1 MLTALAAVL
10 GGPVPGQPARPFLTF
25 YDDATG
31 ERTELSYA
39 TTENWVAKTA
49 NCLRDGLGVAPGDRV
64 RVDPGVHW
72 RRVVETFACWAVAA
86 LPSPEGTAIDD
97 DVAAYG
103 DLFQPIDPPSTPRA
117 EPDPRRVM
125 VVDDDPVPAALA
137 ALAGG
142 GSVVIVV
149 HADPAALGRRAEME
163 RVTG

>member
-31 ERTELSYA
+31 ERDELSYT

-64 RVDPGVHW
+64 RVTPDVHW

-86 LPSPEGTAIDD
+86 LPSAEGTPIDD
-97 DVAAYG
+97 DVAAYA
-103 DLFQPIDPPSTPRA
+103 DLFQPIDPPSTPEIA
-117 EPDPRRVM
+117 PDPRRVM
-125 VVDDDPVPAALA
+125 VVDEDPVPYALA

-142 GSVVIVV
+142 GSVVIVAN
-149 HADPAALGRRAEME
+149 ADPSALAHRAETE